1 MSWQPIAPVEN
12 LRVRA
17 QILEQIRGFFRERDV
32 LEVQTPVLASTT
44 VTDAN
49 IQSISVPGYGFLQT
63 SPEFHM
69 KRLLAAGMPS
79 CYQIAQAFRDDE
91 QGVWHNPE
99 FTMLEWYRIDFS
111 MQELIQEVKDICD
124 LILGPSLYR
133 ETTVSELLG
142 EVFETDVLE
151 LDEKGCLETAR
162 EAGLL
167 NCDDYEDAVDF
178 LVSRAVSVT
187 EETRLVIT
195 NYPEHGAALAKIQ
208 QKGNRRFAQRFEFA
222 IDGVEVANGYD
233 ELLDADELRQR
244 MLMDNA
250 RRKRKG
256 LALIEQDEKLLA
268 AMASGLPKCAGVAV
282 GLDRL
287 VALCL
292 NAHAIDEVIAF
303 R

>member
-1 MSWQPIAPVEN
+1 MSWQPNASVEN
-12 LRVRA
+12 LKVRA
-17 QILEQIRGFFRERDV
+17 QILNQIRDFFRERDV
-32 LEVQTPVLASTT
+32 LEVQTPVLAATT

-49 IQSISVPGYGFLQT
+49 IQSIAVPGHGFLQT

-79 CYQIAQAFRDDE
+79 CYQISPAFRDDE
-91 QGVWHNPE
+91 QGTWHHPE

-111 MQELIQEVKDICD
+111 LQELIEEVKDICD

-142 EVFETDVLE
+142 EVFTTDVLA
-151 LDEKGCLETAR
+151 LDEKDSLEKAR
-162 EAGLL
+162 EVGLL

-178 LVSRAVSVT
+178 LVSHAVSVT
-187 EETRLVIT
+187 EKTRLVLT
-195 NYPEHGAALAKIQ
+195 DYPEHSAALAKVE
-208 QKGNRRFAQRFEFA
+208 KEGDRRFAQRFEFVV
-222 IDGVEVANGYD
+222 DGVEVANGYD

-244 MLMDNA
+244 MHMDNA

-256 LALIEQDEKLLA
+256 LALIQWDENLLA
-268 AMASGLPKCAGVAV
+268 AMTSGLPKCAGVAV

-287 VALCL
+287 VALRL
-292 NAHAIDEVIAF
+292 NARAIDEVIAF